1 MKLLLLFLFFISTVV
16 AQTTLCYKKDTAST
30 VLEKTTLLNGG
41 ECQGK
46 LSVLNME
53 KENWELSDTKIV
65 NDNGVFNHIYI
76 FNKETKEDEI
86 ASVISSSIS
95 DSAPQYRQTVKKMDL
110 RSKQLEIYELSNSK
124 AKIKLGNLKIGQS
137 GVIVHNGSKE
147 DSIIIAVAQVI
158 DTNSNYSTIQIKKKS
173 IVKQDAIPTS
183 KHIAS
188 NGDTFILNHIYSSSL
203 LIVPNSKAKAL
214 VVLNYPNQKFLSED
228 FFASYLKVI
237 STPVLNKE
245 DIMNF
250 AQSQQIGTVFIVI
263 KNTLYIKDSIT
274 FKTIDKVTLNIN
286 DSTTQVPFYSKI
298 EKIEKG
304 LLDFGADKI
313 ADYNLYYSSLV
324 NNTTYSNNLSS
335 NNNDDDKTLFQSVK
349 EIFTW

>member
-1 MKLLLLFLFFISTVV
+1 MKLLLLFLFSISSLV
-16 AQTTLCYKKDTAST
+16 AETTLCYKKDAKNDS
-30 VLEKTTLLNGG
+30 LGKTILLNGG

-46 LSVLNME
+46 LSILSME
-53 KENWELSDTKIV
+53 KKNWELSDTKIV
-65 NDNGVFNHIYI
+65 KDNGIFNHIYI

-86 ASVISSSIS
+86 TSTISASTSKYAS
-95 DSAPQYRQTVKKMDL
+95 TVKKIDL
-110 RSKQLEIYELSNSK
+110 RSKKLEIYDLANNK
-124 AKIKLGNLKIGQS
+124 AKIKIANLKIGQS
-137 GVIVHNGSKE
+137 GVIVHNSSKA

-158 DTNSNYSTIQIKKKS
+158 DTNAEYSTIQIEKKS

-183 KHIAS
+183 KHLAS

-245 DIMNF
+245 DIMDF
-250 AQSQQIGTVFIVI
+250 AQSQQIGTIFIVI
-263 KNTLYIKDSIT
+263 KNTLYIKDSIS
-274 FKTIDKVTLNIN
+274 FKTIDKVSLNIN
-286 DSTTQVPFYSKI
+286 NSDTQVPFYSKI
-298 EKIEKG
+298 QKIEKG
-304 LLDFGADKI
+304 LLDFGDDKI
-313 ADYNLYYSSLV
+313 ADYNLFYSSLV
-324 NNTTYSNNLSS
+324 NNTTYSNNLSK
-335 NNNDDDKTLFQSVK
+335 NDDKTIFQSVK